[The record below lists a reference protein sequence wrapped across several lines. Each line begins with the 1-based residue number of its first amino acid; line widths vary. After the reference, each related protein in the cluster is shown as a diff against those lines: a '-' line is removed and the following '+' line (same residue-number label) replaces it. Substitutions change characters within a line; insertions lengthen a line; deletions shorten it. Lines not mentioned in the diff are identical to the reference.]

1 MWTVSGRHRV
11 GCSYS
16 HAEDPADV
24 VYSRYALH
32 HLPDFW
38 KVMALHRVR
47 AMLRPG
53 GIFRL
58 WDVAYGFSPDEADE
72 RIEAW
77 CTPHGDE
84 IDGVLR

>member
-1 MWTVSGRHRV
+1 MLRV
-11 GCSYS
+11 R
-16 HAEDPADV
+16 DPGALPAGPIGADI

-38 KVMALHRVR
+38 KVMALRRVR

-58 WDVAYGFSPDEADE
+58 WDVVYPSAPTRRMNA
-72 RIEAW
+72 
-77 CTPHGDE
+77 
-84 IDGVLR
+84 